1 MKRQHLKILNKTA
14 KGNGIYKY
22 SIPFRKKNKEEEAI
36 EEQKDYT
43 VQRASFKNDFDQ
55 FARQILFRR
64 KQRHAELKIS
74 HFEYIIIH
82 SFRILGD
89 DLIKKWGLQLINRT
103 NWGLTLTAQ
112 IADMKAFRAFMLD
125 IRKYATDDSIVH
137 QVPQEFKVLTL
148 IESFELLSSEH
159 IIRISD
165 KHLKTNVVMTELAS
179 EGKKQIYNELV
190 RIVGRDNIRPISEQM
205 QLYEVEFE
213 SIDTI
218 KYIADNLDII
228 QQIQSVPTWHV
239 SPSRFKM
246 VNFEQDL
253 RIDKTDINDLPV
265 IGLIDTGVRDIKVIN
280 DLIVERVQ
288 LDGIT
293 TVACGHGTNV
303 ASLIL
308 FGRQPLDQP
317 LVPQAKIYSI
327 QVMEN
332 DHGRISL
339 SQLKQKII
347 KGIEKYRI
355 KVFNISMSDTVSK
368 DINEGISEY
377 ATVLDEIA
385 YNYDVL
391 FVTATGN
398 IFWNAEE
405 YAPYP
410 YEHYNP
416 QNPQLSTSSNV
427 GAPAECM
434 NGITVG
440 AVDSLPNGLPA
451 VYTKKSHLDF
461 TMPFGKAYA
470 EKAIMNDNLIKPDV
484 LSEGGDDVHGEAGM
498 IDVIEGGGYEFIR
511 KSFGTSLATPLIS
524 NLCAR
529 IIKQYPSLQ
538 ASSIKSL
545 VINIASPT
553 RFQDLEEVKEIIQ
566 LRNVQ
571 LTNIPNVRSYHRLT
585 AGRFCRMIEGHGV
598 VPRDDSNAILSDDN
612 EVTFVGEDSLRNNEI
627 KCISL
632 RLPDQL
638 VRNGKRQEV
647 KLVVSATLSFMAQT
661 VPDDIVRYNPFH
673 VSFRFLRGR
682 EKIDDVLNAVIYE
695 IGVPEEERKA
705 CRMMLKI
712 KSSLEHWSDTP
723 LPSYK
728 KRLFSNTQ
736 HKIFYLNYSDIVNTE
751 HNIAIAFRCV
761 TKPGFEKT
769 DVPFSYVIR
778 LKMVDE
784 KLIGDGFNLYDEL
797 TAINDLRIINDIEL
811 EAEVEL

>member
-1 MKRQHLKILNKTA
+1 MKRQHLRILNESA

-22 SIPFRKKNKEEEAI
+22 SIPSKKKNKEEEII

-43 VQRASFKNDFDQ
+43 AQRASFKNDFEQ
-55 FARQILFRR
+55 FKNQIISRR
-64 KQRHAELKIS
+64 ERRHTELQIS
-74 HFEYIIIH
+74 HFEYVTIH

-89 DLIKKWGLQLINRT
+89 DLIKKWGLQLVNRT

-112 IADMKAFRAFMLD
+112 IADMMAFRAFMLD
-125 IRKYATDDSIVH
+125 IRKFATDDSIVH

-148 IESFELLSSEH
+148 IESFELLSSER

-165 KHLKTNVVMTELAS
+165 KHLKTNVIMTELAS

-190 RIVGRDNIRPISEQM
+190 RIVGQDHIRPISEQM
-205 QLYEVEFE
+205 QFYEVEFE
-213 SIDTI
+213 SIESM

-228 QQIQSVPTWHV
+228 QRIQSVPTWHV

-246 VNFEQDL
+246 VNFEQEL
-253 RIDKTDINDLPV
+253 HIDMTAIDDLPV
-265 IGLIDTGVRDIKVIN
+265 IGLIDTGVRDIEAIN
-280 DLIVERVQ
+280 DLIVERVH

-327 QVMEN
+327 QIMEN
-332 DHGRISL
+332 EYGSVSL

-347 KGIEKYRI
+347 EGIKKYGIR
-355 KVFNISMSDTVSK
+355 VFNISMSDTVSK

-377 ATVLDEIA
+377 AAVLDEIA

-391 FVTATGN
+391 FVIATGN
-398 IFWNAEE
+398 IFWNEEE

-416 QNPQLSTSSNV
+416 QDPQLTASSNI

-440 AVDSLPNGLPA
+440 AVDSLPDGLPA

-470 EKAIMNDNLIKPDV
+470 EKAIMNDNLMKPDV
-484 LSEGGDDVHGEAGM
+484 LSEGGDDSQGKASM
-498 IDVIEGGGYEFIR
+498 IDVIEGTGYEFIR
-511 KSFGTSLATPLIS
+511 KSIGTSLATPLIS

-529 IIKQYPSLQ
+529 IISQYPSLQ

-545 VINIASPT
+545 VVNIASPT
-553 RFQDLEEVKEIIQ
+553 GFQNLEEVKEITR

-571 LTNIPNVRSYHRLT
+571 LTNIPNVRKYHRLT
-585 AGRFCRMIEGHGV
+585 TDRFCRMMEGHGV

-638 VRNGKRQEV
+638 TSNGKRWDA

-673 VSFRFLRGR
+673 VSFRFLRGQ
-682 EKIDDVLNAVIYE
+682 EEIKDVVNAVIYE
-695 IGVPEEERKA
+695 KGIPEEEREADKK
-705 CRMMLKI
+705 MLKI
-712 KSSLEHWSDTP
+712 KSDLEHWSDTP

-736 HKIFYLNYSDIVNTE
+736 HKTFNLNYSDIVNTE
-751 HNIAIAFRCV
+751 HNIAIAFQCV
-761 TKPGFEKT
+761 TKPGYEET

-778 LKMVDE
+778 LRLADE

-797 TAINDLRIINDIEL
+797 NAINELRIINDIEL
-811 EAEVEL
+811 EAEAEL